1 MHSRQTINTMTLKQ
15 QTKRANRAGGKVA
28 GAALLLTLT
37 FIQLSKA
44 ADSTATGWKK
54 SLIVDI
60 TTTQTSYSDS
70 WVGGE
75 AGSFNWVGNLNG
87 FAEKKMAAWMEFK
100 STLKLSF
107 GQTMTQDEESKQWSK
122 ARKSTDLIDWE
133 NVGRFTLGWFVDPYA
148 AFRAE
153 TQFFDGSVRE
163 KRRYF
168 SPLRLTESAGFA
180 RKFYEKDNEFVTSR
194 LGLGIRQI
202 FKTAIIDTANL
213 ITDDSTLVDGGLES
227 VTDVSITLNEKLTY
241 TGKLSLYK
249 ALYFSGKDDVKG
261 TEFEDDWKAIDVN
274 WENIISAAVTKI
286 VTVNLYTQLLYD
298 KEVSRRGRF
307 KETLAIGFVF
317 KMV

>member
-1 MHSRQTINTMTLKQ
+1 MTTNTFRGKIIGATLLMF
-15 QTKRANRAGGKVA
+15 A
-28 GAALLLTLT
+28 
-37 FIQLSKA
+37 FSLSELSATTDSTKA
-44 ADSTATGWKK
+44 AWKK

-60 TTTQTSYSDS
+60 TTTQTTYSDS

-87 FAEKKMAAWMEFK
+87 FVEKKIASWMELK

-107 GQTMTQDEESKQWSK
+107 GQTLTQDAENKRWSK
-122 ARKSTDLIDWE
+122 PSKSTDLIDWE
-133 NVGRFTLGWFVDPYA
+133 NVGRFTIDWFVDPYA

-168 SPLRLTESAGFA
+168 SPLKLTESAGFT
-180 RKFYEKDNEFVTSR
+180 RKFYEKDKDFITSR
-194 LGLGIRQI
+194 LGLGIRQTI
-202 FKTAIIDTANL
+202 KSVIIDSVKFT
-213 ITDDSTLVDGGLES
+213 TEDSTLVDGGFES
-227 VTDVSITLNEKLTY
+227 VTDVSITFNEKLSY
-241 TGKLSLYK
+241 TGKLTLYK
-249 ALYFSGKDDVKG
+249 AIYFSKQNEVKG
-261 TEFEDDWKAIDVN
+261 TYYEDDWKAIDVN
-274 WENIISAAVTKI
+274 WENIISASPSKI

-317 KMV
+317 KML